1 MRTTEEKS
9 RRGVTLLISSGRTDV
24 GKRRDNNQDNIYLSD
39 SPVGSLP
46 NLYIVADGMGG
57 HAAGDFASRYAI
69 QKVVDFVKT
78 STVKNPISLLRR
90 AIISANNEVYQEAEK
105 DEAKGGM
112 GTTMVV
118 CVVNGVSTEA
128 ENASAQSLISES
140 SSQNE
145 SENHTKAE
153 LKAKSKKQ
161 KAQDN
166 SSDLKLICGNIGDS
180 RLYLINDEIR
190 QITMDHSLVEELI
203 REGQLDRKKGRNH
216 PEKNI
221 ITRAMGSREEAVP
234 DFFEV
239 PLRPGDRILLCSDG
253 LSNMVEND
261 EIRDIVREYEDP
273 ASAVDALI
281 ERANYYGGNDNIS
294 AVVISL

>member
-1 MRTTEEKS
+1 MRTAQEKS

-78 STVKNPISLLRR
+78 SSVKNPISLLRR

-118 CVVNGVSTEA
+118 CVVNGVSTES
-128 ENASAQSLISES
+128 ENASPES
-140 SSQNE
+140 SFQNE
-145 SENHTKAE
+145 SEDGSRTDSKT
-153 LKAKSKKQ
+153 KSKKQ
-161 KAQDN
+161 KVQDN

-221 ITRAMGSREEAVP
+221 ITRAMGSREEAMP

-239 PLRPGDRILLCSDG
+239 PLQPGDRILLCSDG